1 MSASTDSLV
10 IGVPSKGRL
19 QEQTLAFFADCGLA
33 VTQDGGKR
41 GYAAKMAGRADVEVR
56 LLSAGD
62 ITAALR
68 DGDVHAGVTGEDL
81 LRELGSAFQ
90 RIIMVKPLG
99 FGRADLVVAV
109 PAAWLDVTSMADLD
123 EVSAALRARTG
134 KRLRVATKYL
144 KQAHAFLDARSID
157 DYRIV
162 ESLGATE
169 GAPAAGVADVIVDI
183 TTTGATLEAN
193 YLKAL
198 PDGLILKSQAQLAAS
213 AAAPWTDAARAAF
226 AGLLDQIEAREQ
238 GRGLKLVRAAVGGA
252 DPAALAALVAGI
264 GGRLA
269 SDAEPGLIA
278 FYCPAER
285 APEAS
290 AAAAAIGA
298 GPVGVFS
305 SDYVYERIGGLS
317 RRLLDELA
325 KRSQDLT

>member
-1 MSASTDSLV
+1 MSTLI

-33 VTQDGGKR
+33 ISQDGGKR
-41 GYAAKMAGRADVEVR
+41 GYAARMAGQAAVEVR

-68 DGDVHAGVTGEDL
+68 DGDIHVGVTGEDL
-81 LRELGSAFQ
+81 LRELGAGFQ

-99 FGRADLVVAV
+99 FGRADLVVAA
-109 PAAWLDVTSMADLD
+109 PSAWLDVTTMADLD
-123 EVSAALRARTG
+123 EVSAAMRARTG

-144 KQAHAFLDARSID
+144 KQTHAFLDGRGVD

-183 TTTGATLEAN
+183 TTTGATLSAN
-193 YLKAL
+193 HLKTL
-198 PDGLILKSQAQLAAS
+198 SDGLILKSQAQLAAS
-213 AAAPWTDAARAAF
+213 RAATWPPEARAVF
-226 AGLLDQIEAREQ
+226 AAILDQIEAREQ
-238 GRGLKLVRAAVGGA
+238 GRALKLVRAAVG
-252 DPAALAALVAGI
+252 AAKAEALQALVVRM

-269 SDAEPGLIA
+269 SESEPGLFA

-290 AAAAAIGA
+290 AAAGALGA
-298 GPVGVFS
+298 GPVGVFG
-305 SDYVYERIGGLS
+305 SDYVFERTGALS
-317 RRLLDELA
+317 RRFSD
-325 KRSQDLT
+325 DLGPE

>member
-1 MSASTDSLV
+1 MSALV

-19 QEQTLAFFADCGLA
+19 QEQTLGFFADCGLA
-33 VTQDGGKR
+33 IAQDGGKR

-81 LRELGSAFQ
+81 LRELGAAFQ

-99 FGRADLVVAV
+99 FGRADLVVAA
-109 PAAWLDVTSMADLD
+109 PAAWLDVTTMADLD
-123 EVSAALRARTG
+123 EVSAAMRARTG

-144 KQAHAFLDARSID
+144 KQAHAFLDGRGVD

-183 TTTGATLEAN
+183 TTTGATLKAN
-193 YLKAL
+193 HLKTL
-198 PDGLILKSQAQLAAS
+198 TDGLILKSQAQLAAS
-213 AAAPWTDAARAAF
+213 RAADWSAQARAAF
-226 AGLLDQIEAREQ
+226 AAILDQIEAREH
-238 GRGLKLVRAAVGGA
+238 GRALKLVRAAVGKA
-252 DPAALAALVAGI
+252 DPEALAALAGRM

-269 SDAEPGLIA
+269 SESAPGLVA
-278 FYCPAER
+278 FYCPADR

-290 AAAAAIGA
+290 AAAAALGA
-298 GPVGVFS
+298 GPVGVFG
-305 SDYVYERIGGLS
+305 SDYVFEQTGALS
-317 RRLLDELA
+317 ARFLA
-325 KRSQDLT
+325 ALNAPVT